1 MIGRRLS
8 LAPLAAL
15 ALVGLLAVS
24 PPSPPGTPPA
34 APTVTRIIA
43 TGPAPVVEIRV
54 GGGDVE
60 VLPGTDDS
68 IALVAYQGAAVS
80 TQRGAAGQTFYLTTE
95 RQVDGH
101 LQRIAR
107 VVTLPQLNPDQ
118 TLVRITVN
126 WGDVKLRLPPHAA
139 ALVLNDTNGGV
150 TIRDLRK
157 TRVIVRSFGSLAVAS
172 SRLTGE
178 SYLQV
183 TGDCELRDVS
193 GDYLSVG
200 LLGGQGRARNVRA
213 RTLEVSGQGAS
224 LDWELAANRGDMEN
238 FAIET
243 GELLLRVPDSV
254 HASIVANSTA
264 GSLGGILQGSAAPF
278 GMEFSASRTFRG
290 GGANVAITA
299 EASSVNVVRSK
310 S

>member
-1 MIGRRLS
+1 MIGRLS
-8 LAPLAAL
+8 LAGLGAL
-15 ALVGLLAVS
+15 ALVGILAAS
-24 PPSPPGTPPA
+24 PPPGAPP
-34 APTVTRIIA
+34 VTRIIA
-43 TGPAPVVEIRV
+43 TGPDPVVEIRV

-60 VLPGTDDS
+60 VLPGTDGS
-68 IALVAYQGAAVS
+68 IALTSNQGAAVS

-107 VVTLPQLNPDQ
+107 VVSLPPLDADQ

-126 WGDVKLRLPPHAA
+126 WGDVKLRIPPHTA
-139 ALVLNDTNGGV
+139 ALVLNDANGGV
-150 TIRDLRK
+150 TIRGLQK
-157 TRVIVRSFGSLAVAS
+157 TRVVVRSFGSLAVAS
-172 SRLTGE
+172 SRLMGE

-200 LLGGQGRARNVRA
+200 LLGGQGRGRNVRA

-238 FAIET
+238 FAVEM

-264 GSLGGILQGSAAPF
+264 GSLGGILQVSAAPF